1 MEETLANY
9 LQVKKRQQVIALL
22 ELGWSYRRI
31 EAETGVR
38 RETVSRYD
46 RRRRSNA
53 AKVFPGSE
61 TPEGHQDGDLPPEAS
76 SNPAKAFPGSTSNA
90 AKVFP
95 GSGTASRSAAATYH
109 DAITT
114 KLDQRL
120 SVQRIWQDLVEDY
133 GYGHSYESVKRYVR
147 GLRPARRV
155 VGVYHSEP
163 GEEGQV
169 DFFRGAPT
177 LDPDKGQWRRPW
189 VFRLTLGCS
198 RHGYEEA
205 VWDQKVETF
214 LRLHEH
220 AFEDLGG
227 VPCAIRH
234 DNLKSAVVRACL
246 FDPDVN
252 TVYAAFAEH
261 WGFTPLPTRPRN
273 PKENGKQ
280 ERSGG
285 YVKDNAL
292 KGRRF
297 DSLGEQNVF
306 LRHWN
311 RTIARLRIHGTT
323 RKQVWTHF
331 LDVERPALKPL
342 APEPF
347 ALFESGTRI
356 VHPDGHVEV
365 KGGYYPVPSQLLG
378 QEVRVRWDDRMVRVF
393 SGDALQAAHARVPA
407 GQYART
413 GGDKEVTSSQQAFV
427 RKLLGRCER
436 VGAEL
441 HAWAAEALTERGV
454 RAIRLIQGAVALTR
468 KHPREAVCR
477 GAALALKHRLFRHK
491 DLCRLVEQAPRQR
504 QLDLIDDHPS
514 IRSLDHYRL
523 EELT

>member
-1 MEETLANY
+1 M
-9 LQVKKRQQVIALL
+9 KKRQQVIALL

-38 RETVSRYD
+38 RETVSRYAGQRD
-46 RRRRSNA
+46 SKA
-53 AKVFPGSE
+53 AKVFPGS
-61 TPEGHQDGDLPPEAS
+61 AS
-76 SNPAKAFPGSTSNA
+76 KA

-95 GSGTASRSAAATYH
+95 GSPTVSRSAAAAYH
-109 DAITT
+109 DVIAG

-120 SVQRIWQDLVEDY
+120 SLQRIWQDLVADY

-147 GLRPARRV
+147 GLRRTGRV
-155 VGVYHSEP
+155 AGVCHSDP

-177 LDPDKGQWRRPW
+177 LHPDSGQWRRPW
-189 VFRLTLGCS
+189 VFRLTLCCS

-205 VWDQKVETF
+205 VWDQKLETF

-220 AFEDLGG
+220 AFNDLGG
-227 VPCAIRH
+227 VPLVIRH
-234 DNLKSAVVRACL
+234 DNLKAAVVRACL
-246 FDPDVN
+246 FDPDIQI
-252 TVYAAFAEH
+252 VYAAFAEH

-273 PKENGKQ
+273 PRENGKQ

-297 DSLGEQNVF
+297 DSLAEQNAH
-306 LRHWN
+306 LQHWN

-331 LDVERPALKPL
+331 VEVERAALQPL
-342 APEPF
+342 APDPF
-347 ALFESGTRI
+347 ALFHSGTRV

-365 KGGYYPVPSQLLG
+365 QGSFYPVPSCLLG
-378 QEVRVRWDDRMVRVF
+378 RQVQVRWDDRMVRVF
-393 SGDALQAAHARVPA
+393 CEDTLQAAHVRVPP
-407 GQYART
+407 GQYAHTGAART
-413 GGDKEVTSSQQAFV
+413 ITSTQQAYLH
-427 RKLLGRCER
+427 KLLGRCER
-436 VGAEL
+436 IGTEL
-441 HAWAAEALTERGV
+441 HAWATEAITERGV

-477 GAALALKHRLFRHK
+477 GARLALEHRLFRHK
-491 DLCRLVEQAPRQR
+491 DLCRLVEQAPRQQR
-504 QLDLIDDHPS
+504 LDLIADHPS

>member
-1 MEETLANY
+1 LANY
-9 LQVKKRQQVIALL
+9 LKMKKRQQVIALL

-46 RRRRSNA
+46 RLRRSNA

-61 TPEGHQDGDLPPEAS
+61 TGSGPPEVGFSATGASKPAKVFPGSS
-76 SNPAKAFPGSTSNA
+76 SNAAKAFPGSERL
-90 AKVFP
+90 P
-95 GSGTASRSAAATYH
+95 RSAASAYH
-109 DAITT
+109 DVIAA
-114 KLDQRL
+114 KLEQRL
-120 SVQRIWQDLVEDY
+120 SVQRVWQDLVADY

-147 GLRPARRV
+147 GMRKTGRV
-155 VGVYHSEP
+155 AGVCHSEP
-163 GEEGQV
+163 GEEGQI

-177 LDPDKGQWRRPW
+177 LQPDTGQWRRPW
-189 VFRLTLGCS
+189 VFRLTLCCS

-205 VWDQKVETF
+205 VWDQKLETF

-220 AFEDLGG
+220 AFHDLGG
-227 VPCAIRH
+227 VPRVIRH
-234 DNLKSAVVRACL
+234 DNLKAGVVRACL

-252 TVYAAFAEH
+252 PVYAAFAEH

-273 PKENGKQ
+273 PRENGKQ

-297 DSLGEQNVF
+297 DGLDKHNAH

-331 LDVERPALKPL
+331 IEVERPALQPL

-347 ALFESGTRI
+347 ALFQSGTRI

-365 KGGYYPVPSQLLG
+365 RGSFYPVPSHLLG
-378 QEVRVRWDDRMVRVF
+378 QRVNVRWDERMVRVF
-393 SGDALQAAHARVPA
+393 CHDTLQAAHVRVPA

-413 GGDKEVTSSQQAFV
+413 GEAKTITSTQQAYLH
-427 RKLLGRCER
+427 RLLGRCER
-436 VGAEL
+436 IGAEL
-441 HAWAAEALTERGV
+441 HAWAAEAITERGV

-477 GAALALKHRLFRHK
+477 AAALALEHRLFRHK
-491 DLCRLVEQAPRQR
+491 DLRRLVEQAPRPQ
-504 QLDLIDDHPS
+504 QLDLIDEHPS
-514 IRSLDHYRL
+514 IRPLDHYRL
-523 EELT
+523 EEFI